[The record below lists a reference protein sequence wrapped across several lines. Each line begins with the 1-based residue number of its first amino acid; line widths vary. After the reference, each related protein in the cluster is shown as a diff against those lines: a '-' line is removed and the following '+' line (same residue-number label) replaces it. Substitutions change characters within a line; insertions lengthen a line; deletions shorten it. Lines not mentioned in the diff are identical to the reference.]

1 MATSVHPII
10 SDLPVSPGSILEE
23 ELAERGVSHAE
34 LARDMGKPAYFIEAI
49 VAGETPIAPATA
61 NELESALG
69 ISAQF
74 WLNLESAY
82 RQTLA
87 RQKSRERELVH

>member
-1 MATSVHPII
+1 MATSAQRTI

-23 ELAERGVSHAE
+23 ELEERGVSHAE
-34 LARDMGKPAYFIEAI
+34 LAKSMGKPAYFIDSI
-49 VAGETPIAPATA
+49 VAGETPIVPATA
-61 NELESALG
+61 DDLESALG

-87 RQKSRERELVH
+87 RQNSRERELVH